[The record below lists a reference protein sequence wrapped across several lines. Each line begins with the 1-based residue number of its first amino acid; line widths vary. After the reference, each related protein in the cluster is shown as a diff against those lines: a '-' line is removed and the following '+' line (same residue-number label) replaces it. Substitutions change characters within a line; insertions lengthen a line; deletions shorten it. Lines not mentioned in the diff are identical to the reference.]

1 MILQGN
7 YVRVNCL
14 LAAQPNTL
22 VWETQGG
29 LPPQNNK
36 GPPQSSGKNCNTSGG
51 DRGPCPHTGGIS

>member
-1 MILQGN
+1 
-7 YVRVNCL
+7 L